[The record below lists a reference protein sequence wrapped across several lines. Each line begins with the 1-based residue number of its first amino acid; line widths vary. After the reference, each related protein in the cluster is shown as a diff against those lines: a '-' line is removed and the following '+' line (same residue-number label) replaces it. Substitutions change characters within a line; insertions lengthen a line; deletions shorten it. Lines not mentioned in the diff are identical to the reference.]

1 MFSYS
6 TLLAAAAAAAL
17 GVVGATG
24 GVDVSQRT
32 YTDNWSCMVSNGKS
46 FAVVCVYQSSGKPDS
61 NGPLSINDAWAGG
74 MSYVD
79 G

>member
-1 MFSYS
+1 M
-6 TLLAAAAAAAL
+6 LLSLTILSAATF
-17 GVVGATG
+17 GIVSATS

-32 YTDNWSCMVSNGKS
+32 YTDNWSCMKSNGKS
-46 FAVVCVYQSSGKPDS
+46 FGIVRVYQSSGHPDS
-61 NGPLSINDAWAGG
+61 NGPPTINDAWAGG

>member
-1 MFSYS
+1 MFSYV
-6 TLLAAAAAAAL
+6 TLLTTAAL
-17 GVVGATG
+17 GVASATG

-32 YTDNWSCMVSNGKS
+32 HKDTWSCMKSNGKS
-46 FAVVCVYQSSGKPDS
+46 FGIVRVYQSNGKPDA
-61 NGPLSINDAWAGG
+61 NGPSTINDAWAGG

>member
-1 MFSYS
+1 MYS
-6 TLLAAAAAAAL
+6 LLSLLSAAAL
-17 GVVGATG
+17 GVAGATG

-32 YTDNWSCMVSNGKS
+32 YKDNWSCMVSNGKS
-46 FAVVCVYQSSGKPDS
+46 FGIVRVYQSNGKPDP
-61 NGPLSINDAWAGG
+61 NGPSTINDAWAGG

>member
-1 MFSYS
+1 MLSYLPFL
-6 TLLAAAAAAAL
+6 TAAL
-17 GVVGATG
+17 GVASVTATG

-32 YTDNWSCMVSNGKS
+32 YTSNWSCMVDNGKS
-46 FAVVCVYQSSGKPDS
+46 FGIVRVYQSNGVADP
-61 NGPLSINDAWAGG
+61 NGPASINDAWSGG

>member
-1 MFSYS
+1 MFSYVSLLS
-6 TLLAAAAAAAL
+6 TAAL
-17 GVVGATG
+17 GVVSATG

-46 FAVVCVYQSSGKPDS
+46 FGVVRVYQSNGKPDS